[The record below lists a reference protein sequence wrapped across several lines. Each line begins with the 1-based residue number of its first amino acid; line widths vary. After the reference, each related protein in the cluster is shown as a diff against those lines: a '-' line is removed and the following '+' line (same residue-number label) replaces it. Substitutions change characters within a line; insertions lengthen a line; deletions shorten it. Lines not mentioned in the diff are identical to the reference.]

1 MKKWS
6 EAFLIVLAAMII
18 WTVIAAVVVVA
29 WKSDLS
35 FQTTG
40 DFILRIEPTKK
51 VVNPFLKID
60 NWMTLPHGDS
70 EVLTFENPR
79 T

>member
-1 MKKWS
+1 MKAMYKT
-6 EAFLIVLAAMII
+6 FRIVLAAMII
-18 WTVIAAVVVVA
+18 WTVIAAVVVFA

-51 VVNPFLKID
+51 VVKPFLKTDI
-60 NWMTLPHGDS
+60 WMTLP
-70 EVLTFENPR
+70 
-79 T
+79 